1 MRIHRVFI
9 LTYVHSYGFIAK
21 ISKASGIVSKN
32 VQANTAQ
39 DLVCHTQGV
48 GSGYVERQTGVHYDI
63 YLRDV
68 SSYYQLQ
75 GL

>member
-1 MRIHRVFI
+1 VFI

-39 DLVCHTQGV
+39 ELVCRTHWHTRCDEWVCGKTN
-48 GSGYVERQTGVHYDI
+48 GSALWHLSPWCFLVLPTSRLV
-63 YLRDV
+63 
-68 SSYYQLQ
+68 
-75 GL
+75 